1 MQRIASLDGLRALA
15 AVAVIFFHAGE
26 DTPLSGGFLGVD
38 VFFVLSGYLITS
50 ILLRERSFTGRID
63 TLRFYGRRFVRLMPA
78 LVFLLAVYVIAAP
91 LMWPSMSRSEHIG
104 HALVAGFYLSDYGY
118 ALWRI
123 PEFLRHTWSLSVE
136 EHFYLLWPPVL
147 VLLLRSANLARAL
160 ALSFAILA
168 IWRGVNFSADW
179 QFAYYR
185 FDTRIAG
192 IILGAW
198 LAAGIAQRREL
209 GLPSLPS
216 LPCSTC
222 YPSFLGLSVALYGAE
237 WGDRDSIQYYIL
249 LAEFATLGIVVSAV
263 AAQEKRE
270 DQQPRLTRFL
280 AHPIMVRMGVLSYG
294 IYLWHFPISLI
305 TRDAMDF
312 WPSFAICL
320 FGATAMAWI
329 SYETVERPA
338 RLWRRRPARETEPA
352 GSSGAVANP

>member
-147 VLLLRSANLARAL
+147 VLLLRSANLARA
-160 ALSFAILA
+160 
-168 IWRGVNFSADW
+168 
-179 QFAYYR
+179 
-185 FDTRIAG
+185 
-192 IILGAW
+192 
-198 LAAGIAQRREL
+198 
-209 GLPSLPS
+209 
-216 LPCSTC
+216 
-222 YPSFLGLSVALYGAE
+222 
-237 WGDRDSIQYYIL
+237 
-249 LAEFATLGIVVSAV
+249 
-263 AAQEKRE
+263 
-270 DQQPRLTRFL
+270 
-280 AHPIMVRMGVLSYG
+280 
-294 IYLWHFPISLI
+294 
-305 TRDAMDF
+305 
-312 WPSFAICL
+312 
-320 FGATAMAWI
+320 
-329 SYETVERPA
+329 
-338 RLWRRRPARETEPA
+338 
-352 GSSGAVANP
+352 